1 MHLRGSAVG
10 IDGAVLVDIFV
21 FAVVKVQDHIQ
32 KRLGLFLLRIDVV
45 VVIVIFAK
53 VLCHPNV

>member
-10 IDGAVLVDIFV
+10 IDGAVLVDIFAV
-21 FAVVKVQDHIQ
+21 TVVKVQDHIQ

-45 VVIVIFAK
+45 VVIVIVTK
-53 VLCHPNV
+53 V